1 MWTTGSSCLE
11 SCWVTDLIW
20 NWVQQLCPFTF
31 SLLVPLNLW
40 WTRLA
45 TIFLHQRWR
54 VVCLFVIVC
63 PCIEEFKLCF
73 FRGAVTSSLDE
84 VQTWLSFLQA
94 QKITKTIEKGHNWR
108 DSGLSTFNMRINP
121 CHLWRKTPET
131 RVESNLVVSSWS
143 HLIYS
148 FLDSKNGGFSWS
160 GRTLTCEA
168 AAPAAASSGKGDGPG
183 MDRESTGSHE
193 FTSQINGKY
202 IYTYITCHIFI
213 LYICIYIYICIYV
226 CVCISSTRI
235 PASFPLNQYEAILR
249 RDGLEMESS
258 KLKGL
263 LY

>member
-1 MWTTGSSCLE
+1 MAAESCLE

-73 FRGAVTSSLDE
+73 FFGGQSLHH
-84 VQTWLSFLQA
+84 WMKFKLGCLSCRPKKS
-94 QKITKTIEKGHNWR
+94 QKRLKKGIMEWG

-202 IYTYITCHIFI
+202 IYIYTLYTHVTYLF
-213 LYICIYIYICIYV
+213 YIGIYIYV
-226 CVCISSTRI
+226 CVCISSMRI